1 MTEEANPNGPDGRVI
16 VMTPDLVA
24 AALSF
29 GSLAAEYVRQP
40 HMVEAFA
47 AWLREAGARGS
58 EITDADMA
66 PRLLENYDVV
76 LTELAYQ
83 HGKRL
88 KR

>member
-1 MTEEANPNGPDGRVI
+1 
-16 VMTPDLVA
+16 MTPDLVA

-29 GSLAAEYVRQP
+29 GSLATEYVRQP

-47 AWLREAGARGS
+47 AWLSAEGAHGVAFTP
-58 EITDADMA
+58 EDLD
-66 PRLLENYDVV
+66 PRLLESYDVM

>member
-1 MTEEANPNGPDGRVI
+1 
-16 VMTPDLVA
+16 MTPGLVA
-24 AALSF
+24 AALF

-47 AWLREAGARGS
+47 AWLRETGARGS
-58 EITDADMA
+58 EITDADMD
-66 PRLLENYDVV
+66 PRLLENYDVT